1 MLSSKKFFW
10 ISLFLVGLFSGVSL
24 GNIKPGITGDGLEY
38 TLMSQAILDH
48 GGANV
53 TPHDF
58 HEVQLYKGDAGTNV
72 PEISSHRTVSTSPP
86 FFRDTGGRYYSY
98 HFWFYSLFVAP
109 FLFLVKLFGVATP
122 WAFVST
128 NLIFAL
134 VASYSICVWR
144 GVSRE
149 KRVLLLTLFWSCGT
163 IPYIRWTHPEVF
175 SASFLVISMVL
186 AHSRRYILSAIAAAM
201 VAQQNP
207 PALFLV
213 AALLVIDFHA
223 SYAQTGSVVPPVR
236 KMVQWLVCIAVAF
249 FSTAFFYIH
258 FKTGSLI
265 ANSGFAKAELISIG
279 RLWSFYF
286 DPNQGV
292 IVLLWPLLAIVPAMV
307 VCDVV
312 ERRGGIKRYVLAG
325 ALIGAS
331 LMLAVPSLSTTNFNS
346 GASFILRYAYWA
358 SIPLLFAVV
367 ALCSK
372 GTGSRVVTY
381 LAVTIFAVANLACY
395 RGTWPSYV
403 YYTPITEKIMDV
415 FPGAYN
421 PIPEI
426 FVERGQHLDGAMNV
440 GNIYYYSTNNGVRKI
455 LLNGKYRDI
464 SEFKCSNGRL
474 ARDYIDSTSPVEQG
488 WIYFNLA
495 RGCSTLFGKRG
506 IYEVPPAV
514 GHSDSLFFFDSAN
527 GKLYLGSGWSNSESW
542 GTWSD
547 AREAFV
553 ILPLKG
559 NNVREISLEAN
570 ALVNARHWEQMVDV
584 SMNGVDAGSITLN
597 AASNNHFDIRI
608 PEKAL
613 SGIGQSK
620 ILRLDFGFHDAISPK
635 ELGINGDERMLA
647 IGLISL
653 TIR

>member
-10 ISLFLVGLFSGVSL
+10 ISLFLVGLFVGVSFD
-24 GNIKPGITGDGLEY
+24 NIKPEITGDGLEY

-53 TPHDF
+53 TPRDF
-58 HEVQLYKGDAGTNV
+58 HEVQSYSGDAGTNV
-72 PEISSHRTVSTSPP
+72 PEIASRTTISTSPP
-86 FFRDTGGRYYSY
+86 FFRDTGGRHYSY
-98 HFWFYSLFVAP
+98 HFWLYSLFVAP
-109 FLFLVKLFGVATP
+109 FLFFAKFFGVATP
-122 WAFVST
+122 WAFVSA
-128 NLIFAL
+128 NLTFAL
-134 VASYSICVWR
+134 AASCAICAWR

-163 IPYIRWTHPEVF
+163 IPYVRWTHPEVF
-175 SASFLVISMVL
+175 SASLLVVSMVL
-186 AHSRRYILSAIAAAM
+186 AHSRRYVLSAIAAAM

-223 SYAQTGSVVPPVR
+223 SYTQTRFVVPPVK

-249 FSTAFFYIH
+249 FSIAFFFIH

-265 ANSGFAKAELISIG
+265 ANSGFAKTELISLG

-286 DPNQGV
+286 DPNQGA

-307 VCDVV
+307 VCDFV
-312 ERRGGIKRYVLAG
+312 ERTVESKRYVLVAS
-325 ALIGAS
+325 LIGAS
-331 LMLAVPSLSTTNFNS
+331 VMLAVPSISTTNFNS
-346 GASFILRYAYWA
+346 GASFIIRYAYWA

-367 ALCSK
+367 FLCAE
-372 GTGSRVVTY
+372 GTGSRLVTY
-381 LAVTIFAVANLACY
+381 LAIMMFSVVNLLSY
-395 RGTWPSYV
+395 RGAWPSNV
-403 YYTPITEKIMDV
+403 YYTPIAKKIMNT

-426 FVERGQHLDGAMNV
+426 FVERGQHLDGAMNEKD
-440 GNIYYYSTNNGVRKI
+440 IYYYSNSGSVRKI

-464 SEFKCSNGRL
+464 SEFQCSNGRL
-474 ARDYIDSTSPVEQG
+474 AQNYVGSTSRVEQG

-495 RGCSTLFGKRG
+495 RGCSALFGKRG
-506 IYEVPPAV
+506 IYEVPPTV
-514 GHSDSLFFFDSAN
+514 ERSDALFFANSAN
-527 GKLYLGSGWSNSESW
+527 GQLYLGSGWSNPESW

-553 ILPLKG
+553 ILPLKD
-559 NNVREISLEAN
+559 NNVHEISLEAN
-570 ALVNARHWEQMVDV
+570 ALVSARHQEQTVDV

-613 SGIGQSK
+613 SGMGQSK